1 MSEIRYAIYAY
12 LRNLGYS
19 LIGKVQPVLDRLLD
33 ELDERE
39 QSIIALQ
46 DRIDELEKK
55 APAKKA
61 AAKKAPAKK
70 ASKKTAKV
78 PAGFTGR
85 VD

>member
-12 LRNLGYS
+12 ARNLGYS
-19 LIGKVQPVLDRLLD
+19 LIGRVQPVFDRLLE
-33 ELDERE
+33 ELDDRE
-39 QSIIALQ
+39 AQIILLQ
-46 DRIDELEKK
+46 EELEKLQKK

-61 AAKKAPAKK
+61 AAKKA
-70 ASKKTAKV
+70 SKKLGKA

>member
-39 QSIIALQ
+39 QYIIALQ

-55 APAKKA
+55 AKP
-61 AAKKAPAKK
+61 AKKAPAKK